1 MKDSVEGFKDR
12 FQHVEE
18 SKNLKIGHDNYSL
31 RNRKKNIE
39 VN

>member
-18 SKNLKIGHDNYSL
+18 SENLKIEEFL
-31 RNRKKNIE
+31 R
-39 VN
+39 V